1 MRSAACAA
9 EPGEPAFGGTERG
22 ATVVEFLGVAVLTVL
37 ALLTIAQ
44 VAMWTWA
51 RNVAVSAA
59 HEGAR
64 TAAEAGRPLADGEQR
79 TRVLLH
85 DGLGGAGDRF
95 QVDAAETGQDVEVA
109 ARGDAPSV
117 LPFLPRFTIIA
128 SAHAFDEDAVA
139 P

>member
-1 MRSAACAA
+1 MRSAASAA
-9 EPGEPAFGGTERG
+9 DRDRRIRHEQG
-22 ATVVEFLGVAVLTVL
+22 ATVVEFLGVAILTVL
-37 ALLTIAQ
+37 ALLTVAQ

-64 TAAEAGRPLADGEQR
+64 TAAEAGRPLDDGVQR
-79 TRVLLH
+79 ARALLR

-95 QVDAAETGQDVEVA
+95 AVEAAQDGQDVEVA
-109 ARGDAPSV
+109 ARGDAPAI
-117 LPFLPRFTIIA
+117 LPFLPHFTVTVR
-128 SAHAFDEDAVA
+128 AHAFDEDAVS